1 MSAAVAVVATLT
13 LADTTRGAQPVR
25 LIIDTDIGGGGCND
39 VDDVVAVCI
48 ANALT
53 DNGEVIPPGSHHS
66 VHCAPHLHHTTLPA
80 GPGLARNACLDA
92 TNNSYACSIC
102 VAFVCTSVRL
112 VQSGSVEDSLVSL
125 HPLLLALNPTAKRTV

>member
-13 LADTTRGAQPVR
+13 LADTRRGAQPVK

-66 VHCAPHLHHTTLPA
+66 VHCAPHLHHNTLPD
-80 GPGLARNACLDA
+80 GPGLAQNARLDA
-92 TNNSYACSIC
+92 TNNSCACSIC
-102 VAFVCTSVRL
+102 VHLCATGSVR
-112 VQSGSVEDSLVSL
+112 SVELVWL